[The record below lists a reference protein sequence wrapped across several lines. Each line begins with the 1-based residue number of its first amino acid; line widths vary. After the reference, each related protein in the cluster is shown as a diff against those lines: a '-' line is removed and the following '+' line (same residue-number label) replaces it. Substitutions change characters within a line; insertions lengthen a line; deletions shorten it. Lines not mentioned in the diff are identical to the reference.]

1 MGGCLGTGEQS
12 RLPTL
17 PLLTPR
23 DRGTVSQTGR
33 DDSLCP
39 ALGLLRHDPSG
50 CLGHTHAVPH
60 HKRTSQANVPPCH
73 WSVRWHC
80 VLPGRSL
87 PSDRWTFS
95 VRTGSSLILPAG
107 VDVHRVR
114 GLPHE
119 DLAPRTRR
127 YGLRIREERG
137 RERTRLAPP
146 SRSSN
151 SGSNAGAAGHVFVPI
166 VLHTLRLAF
175 VAVVRDA
182 QGPREGPR
190 KPGFTDDVL
199 DDAAW
204 QVTTRPA

>member
-1 MGGCLGTGEQS
+1 MPGHRGAVQAPHVASTDTTGQGDRVTDGQGQQS
-12 RLPTL
+12 LPCARPSPTR
-17 PLLTPR
+17 PQWVSGAHARCSSSQR
-23 DRGTVSQTGR
+23 D
-33 DDSLCP
+33 L
-39 ALGLLRHDPSG
+39 
-50 CLGHTHAVPH
+50 
-60 HKRTSQANVPPCH
+60 SQANVPPCH

-119 DLAPRTRR
+119 DFAPRTRR